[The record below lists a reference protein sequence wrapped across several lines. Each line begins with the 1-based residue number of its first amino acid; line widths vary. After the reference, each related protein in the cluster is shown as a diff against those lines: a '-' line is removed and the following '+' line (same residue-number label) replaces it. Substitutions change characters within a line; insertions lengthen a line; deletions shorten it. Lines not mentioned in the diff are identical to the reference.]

1 MKAAIQNGDYPYR
14 VEVCFTPGQYPVYA
28 RDMGIVVVI
37 DVLRATSAMLTAFE
51 SGVSRII
58 PVATIEEATQYI
70 GLPGYIAAAERNG
83 EVVDGF
89 QFGNSPLAFR
99 DADLMRGKTVV
110 MTTTN
115 GTRTINLARNARRM
129 VIGAFLNLTALSD
142 WLVKQDENI
151 LLLCSGWRDKF
162 NLEDSI
168 FAGAVMERLLE
179 SGRFGLEEDSSIAA
193 KYLFMSARDNFLS
206 LLKAAPRRKR
216 LEQLQ
221 LLDDVKFCLTPD
233 HTRVIPVYREG
244 VLLPMQPE
252 LERATT

>member
-1 MKAAIQNGDYPYR
+1 MKEYNGNQDYRYR
-14 VEVCFTPGQYPVYA
+14 VEVCFTPGQYPMYA

-37 DVLRATSAMLTAFE
+37 DVLRATSAMITAFE
-51 SGVSRII
+51 HGVARII

-70 GLPGYIAAAERNG
+70 GLPGYIVAAERNG

-99 DADLMRGKTVV
+99 DRALVGGKTIV

-115 GTRTINLARNARRM
+115 GTRAIDLARNARTL
-129 VIGAFLNLTALSD
+129 VIGGFLNLGALSA
-142 WLVKQDENI
+142 WLLEQNDNV

-168 FAGAVMERLLE
+168 FAGAVMDRLLE
-179 SGRFGLEEDSSIAA
+179 SGKFGSEEDSSIAA
-193 KYLFMSARDNFLS
+193 KYLYLAAQENFLS

-216 LEQLQ
+216 LEQLK

-233 HTRVIPVYREG
+233 QSRVIPVYKEG
-244 VLLPMQPE
+244 VLVPLQPE
-252 LERATT
+252 QVAVS